1 MVQYAEIKAI
11 NTLIQN
17 LSNKMRCVSPSD
29 IDDAIEHLTKYH
41 TILEGW
47 YGDEQYHN
55 KIEEG
60 LEL

>member
-1 MVQYAEIKAI
+1 MVQYAEIKSLESVI
-11 NTLIQN
+11 KDFEHNIITVENTIT
-17 LSNKMRCVSPSD
+17 
-29 IDDAIEHLTKYH
+29 AIEFLKKYH

-60 LEL
+60 IEL

>member
-1 MVQYAEIKAI
+1 MVQYAEIKEIADI
-11 NTLIQN
+11 ISSLDDKWV
-17 LSNKMRCVSPSD
+17 LSNTDKEL
-29 IDDAIEHLTKYH
+29 IKYHLTKYH

-55 KIEEG
+55 KVEEA

>member
-1 MVQYAEIKAI
+1 MVQYGEIKALEQI
-11 NTLIQN
+11 IEAFEYNWITPEKTIQ
-17 LSNKMRCVSPSD
+17 
-29 IDDAIEHLTKYH
+29 AIEFLKKYH

-55 KIEEG
+55 KVEEG